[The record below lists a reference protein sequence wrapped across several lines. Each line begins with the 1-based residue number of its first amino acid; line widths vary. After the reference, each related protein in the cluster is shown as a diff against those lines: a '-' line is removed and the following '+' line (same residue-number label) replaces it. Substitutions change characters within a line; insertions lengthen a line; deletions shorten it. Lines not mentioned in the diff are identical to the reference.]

1 MQKEIKIPSVK
12 NKQTII
18 IFEGH
23 DKAGKTTILNS
34 LSRQQQ
40 LPIFKLQRDKKWF
53 DPYVVS
59 KYGDEMLLQFL
70 EQTKT
75 SVILDRCFP
84 SQYAYS
90 KVYNRAFDKE
100 LLFEYDKRYSDL
112 NTFIIYCYKNKKAY
126 VKDEIIDISKYPKI
140 TRQFNVFFK
149 KSKCKVLKLN
159 TTNQNLVK
167 QLDRINSFIFHEHRN
182 I

>member
-1 MQKEIKIPSVK
+1 MQKEIKITPIK

-23 DKAGKTTILNS
+23 DKVGKTTIAEA

-40 LPIFKLQRDKKWF
+40 IPIFKLQRDKKWF

-70 EQTKT
+70 EQTKY
-75 SVILDRCFP
+75 SIILDRCFP

-90 KVYNRAFDKE
+90 KVHDRAFDE
-100 LLFEYDKRYSDL
+100 GLLFEYDKRYSNL

-126 VKDEIIDISKYPKI
+126 LKDEIIDVSNYPKL
-140 TRQFNVFFK
+140 TKQFNLFFK
-149 KSKCKVLKLN
+149 MSKCKILKVN

-167 QLDRINSFIFHEHRN
+167 QLDRINSFIYS
-182 I
+182 